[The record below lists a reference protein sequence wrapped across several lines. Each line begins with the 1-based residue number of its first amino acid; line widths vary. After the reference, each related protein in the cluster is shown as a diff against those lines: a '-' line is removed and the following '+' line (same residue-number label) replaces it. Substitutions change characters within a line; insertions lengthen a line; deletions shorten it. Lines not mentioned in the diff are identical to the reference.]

1 MKGNKKGKSECWP
14 GSLWL
19 WDWPFLV
26 VTDNILYL
34 ENKSNWWFQ
43 AIFKH
48 IKIQKYVLKYRHL
61 ELLKTEIV
69 RNITIL

>member
-1 MKGNKKGKSECWP
+1 MKGNKKENQNAGLDL
-14 GSLWL
+14 GS

-43 AIFKH
+43 VIFNH
-48 IKIQKYVLKYRHL
+48 IKM
-61 ELLKTEIV
+61 
-69 RNITIL
+69 